1 MALDLREYDPGEL
14 PVRSGA
20 RVFTDPW
27 DVGGD
32 LWWLEGEDPL
42 DPVEDAPPRW
52 VTDPVLAARVAAEQT
67 AADPTL
73 DPRAQVEE
81 MLAENGPVLARML
94 ANLDP
99 VAVDLLDLPAVAEAA
114 ARLESWAHAVSARV
128 AAELAERDEMN
139 PVWPEYAGNVHQP
152 NTAADELAIY
162 LNIGRRSAQ
171 TLVDEGLAYERHLPG
186 TGQALRTGR
195 IDTARARV
203 MVRRLA
209 GVDLFTAEEVETTV
223 LPGASERTA
232 AQLSRDVDRA
242 LLRVDPDGGAL
253 RRRRGRAD
261 RHVARPKPLGD
272 GMAGVWAFL
281 PAHDAARLDQALDA
295 SAHALRSGGD
305 ERTLAQLRAD
315 ALLDAALVGPAWAPL
330 LPEHGAGTGQGA
342 GTHHGAMTFPGAYTG
357 ERAGTHERTGT
368 EPGVDTGYGADMDC
382 LSGKDGGAD
391 SGHRAATGHRAPSVT
406 RPRVEVRVTVPLST
420 LIGTDQE
427 PAEMDGHGPIDAA
440 TARAL
445 AAGGV
450 WRRLVTDP
458 LSGAVLDVGRTRY
471 RPPQELADH
480 VIARDRTC
488 ARPGCTVP
496 ATACDLDHTIPFGDG
511 GPTAATNLAPLC
523 RRDHLLRTHAGHRI
537 EQTAAGE
544 IVWTSLTRRYVSVP
558 GRDGEHRM
566 LRERPGEPPGTYPG
580 DHARPHTP
588 ADRPALPTTATDQR
602 ALLTAGTRLPAPPG
616 ADADD
621 EVIPF

>member
-1 MALDLREYDPGEL
+1 MALDLREHDLREL

-32 LWWLEGEDPL
+32 LWWLEDGGLPE
-42 DPVEDAPPRW
+42 PVEDVPPRW
-52 VTDPVLAARVAAEQT
+52 VEDPVLAARVAAEQT

-128 AAELAERDEMN
+128 AAELAMRPQTN
-139 PVWPEYAGNVHQP
+139 PVWPEYAGNVHRP

-171 TLVDEGLAYERHLPG
+171 TLVDEGLAYERYLAG

-209 GVDLFTAEEVETTV
+209 GVDLFTAEEVETAV

-232 AQLSRDVDRA
+232 AQLSRDIDRA

-281 PAHDAARLDQALDA
+281 PAQDAARLDQALDA
-295 SAHALRSGGD
+295 SAHALRQGGD

-330 LPEHGAGTGQGA
+330 LPGHGQDNDHGADGD
-342 GTHHGAMTFPGAYTG
+342 HHEGSA
-357 ERAGTHERTGT
+357 
-368 EPGVDTGYGADMDC
+368 
-382 LSGKDGGAD
+382 
-391 SGHRAATGHRAPSVT
+391 HRAPSVT

-496 ATACDLDHTIPFGDG
+496 AVACDLDHTIPFGDG

-544 IVWTSLTRRYVSVP
+544 IVWTSLTRRYVSIP
-558 GRDGEHRM
+558 GRDGHHHM
-566 LRERPGEPPGTYPG
+566 LRQRPGDPPDTRTGQRAHLTTVT
-580 DHARPHTP
+580 DQP
-588 ADRPALPTTATDQR
+588 APPTTATDER
-602 ALLTAGTRLPAPPG
+602 AHLTTVTDQPARPTTATGARMLLTAGIHPPAHPS

-621 EVIPF
+621 EIIPF

>member
-1 MALDLREYDPGEL
+1 MALDLREHDHREL
-14 PVRSGA
+14 PVRSSA

-32 LWWLEGEDPL
+32 LWWLEDGGLP

-52 VTDPVLAARVAAEQT
+52 VEDPVLAARVAAEQT

-139 PVWPEYAGNVHQP
+139 PVWPEYAGNVHRP

-171 TLVDEGLAYERHLPG
+171 TLVDEGLAYERYLPG

-232 AQLSRDVDRA
+232 AQLSRDIDRA
-242 LLRVDPDGGAL
+242 LLRVDPDGGAM

-272 GMAGVWAFL
+272 GMAGIWAFL
-281 PAHDAARLDQALDA
+281 PAQDAARLDKALDA
-295 SAHALRSGGD
+295 SAHALRHGGD

-330 LPEHGAGTGQGA
+330 LPEHGQDND
-342 GTHHGAMTFPGAYTG
+342 HGADGDH
-357 ERAGTHERTGT
+357 HEGS
-368 EPGVDTGYGADMDC
+368 A
-382 LSGKDGGAD
+382 
-391 SGHRAATGHRAPSVT
+391 HRAPSVT

-420 LIGTDQE
+420 LIGADDE
-427 PAEMDGHGPIDAA
+427 PADMDGHGPIDAT

-496 ATACDLDHTIPFGDG
+496 ATACDLDHTIPFSDG

-558 GRDGEHRM
+558 GRDGYHRM
-566 LRERPGEPPGTYPG
+566 LRERPGDPPGTITGQPAGPTEATYEP
-580 DHARPHTP
+580 ARPTT
-588 ADRPALPTTATDQR
+588 AGVERARPATATDQPAHPTTATGQPARPTTAADAR
-602 ALLTAGTRLPAPPG
+602 MLLTVGTHAPAHPS
-616 ADADD
+616 ADAGD
-621 EVIPF
+621 EIIPF